1 VSVHA
6 EAPARRVPGPAA
18 LSGDWR
24 RFFNLTMTLALTDW
38 KLRFFGSA
46 LGYVWSLLRPLLLFG
61 ILYLVFSQ
69 IVKIGEAVPNYP
81 LVLLI
86 GVVLFA
92 YFAEVT
98 GDCVSCVV
106 DRESLVR
113 KVSFP
118 RMVVPLSV
126 AVSSSFN
133 LALNLIVVAIF
144 VVISGVEPR
153 LSWLLLPIPI
163 LLLVVLATGVGMLL
177 AALYVTL
184 RDIGPIWDVIA
195 QGLFYATPVFFPI
208 EFVLD
213 NFSQTAGR
221 LAMANPL
228 ATIITETRYLLIGP
242 ELTSAS
248 EAIGGGARLLIPVAL
263 IFFLSVLGFW
273 VFNRTAPRVAEAL

>member
-1 VSVHA
+1 MSVHA